1 MRIALVIYGSID
13 QLSGGYF
20 YDRKLVAYLQQRGD
34 LVDMLSLPPAGYG
47 SALLQGLLAS
57 PLDYGPYDAVIQ
69 DELVHP
75 SLCLPNLLYQRR
87 RKSSGG
93 PPLLALVHHLRV
105 SEAHP
110 EPLMPLYRWVEQTFI
125 ATADGFIYNT
135 PATKD
140 NVQRLYPNKKPSV
153 IALPAGNFPRK
164 APSDSLHSSA
174 GPLTVLFVGNVIP
187 RKGLHTLLQAL
198 INLEASAG
206 RVVAAPHESAGRVV
220 AGRNPVGRLFVAGNT
235 ALDPAY
241 VQRCRALAE
250 RLPPGMVQFLGA
262 VPDAVLLQLFEQSQI
277 LAVPSR
283 HEGFGIVYL
292 EAMGQGL
299 VPIASADGGASV
311 LVDDGVNG
319 FLVAP
324 EKPEQIENILLE
336 LSTDRQRLERMRR
349 AALKKA
355 AAFPDWETSMEA
367 AYNFIHDMA
376 RNSLR

>member
-34 LVDMLSLPPAGYG
+34 RVDMLSLPPAGYG

-110 EPLMPLYRWVEQTFI
+110 EPLIPLYRWVERTFI

-164 APSDSLHSSA
+164 APSESLHSSA

-206 RVVAAPHESAGRVV
+206 RVVA
-220 AGRNPVGRLFVAGNT
+220 GRNPVGRLFVVGNT

-262 VPDAVLLQLFEQSQI
+262 LSDEALLELFEQSEI

-319 FLVAP
+319 FLVTP
-324 EKPEQIENILLE
+324 EKPEQIENILME

-349 AALKKA
+349 AALEKA

>member
-1 MRIALVIYGSID
+1 MMR
-13 QLSGGYF
+13 
-20 YDRKLVAYLQQRGD
+20 
-34 LVDMLSLPPAGYG
+34 
-47 SALLQGLLAS
+47 
-57 PLDYGPYDAVIQ
+57 VIQ

-75 SLCLPNLLYQRR
+75 SQCLANQWYQRK
-87 RKSSGG
+87 RKRSGG
-93 PPLLALVHHLRV
+93 PPLIALVHHLRV

-110 EPLMPLYRWVEQTFI
+110 EPLMPLYRRVERAFL
-125 ATADGFIYNT
+125 ASADGFIYNT

-140 NVQRLYPNKKPSV
+140 NVQRLYPNQKPSV

-164 APSDSLHSSA
+164 APSDSLNWNA
-174 GPLTVLFVGNVIP
+174 GPLRLLFVGNVIP

-206 RVVAAPHESAGRVV
+206 RVVAASHESTGISDTS
-220 AGRNPVGRLFVAGNT
+220 GRNPVGRLFVAGNT

-241 VQRCRALAE
+241 VQRCRAMAE
-250 RLPPGMVQFLGA
+250 RLPPGMVQFLGT

-277 LAVPSR
+277 LAVPSW

-319 FLVAP
+319 VLVAP
-324 EKPEQIENILLE
+324 EKPEQISRILLE
-336 LSTDRQRLERMRR
+336 LGADRQRLERMRR
-349 AALKKA
+349 AALEKA
-355 AAFPDWETSMEA
+355 AVFPDWETSMGA